1 MKYADYLKGALAFAR
16 DSQNWSAMPND
27 KFYITTGCDW
37 DETCDNAEGGLD
49 ISWAFHEKADD
60 IRAAAPQHFINEL
73 VENVEQGL
81 GEEFDEQ
88 QWKATLDL
96 FK

>member
-1 MKYADYLKGALAFAR
+1 MKYSEYLNGALQFAR
-16 DSQNWSAMPND
+16 DSKKWGGMMSG
-27 KFYITTGCDW
+27 KFYVTTGDNW
-37 DETCDNAEGGLD
+37 LDSCDNAEGGLD

-88 QWKATLDL
+88 QWKTTLDL